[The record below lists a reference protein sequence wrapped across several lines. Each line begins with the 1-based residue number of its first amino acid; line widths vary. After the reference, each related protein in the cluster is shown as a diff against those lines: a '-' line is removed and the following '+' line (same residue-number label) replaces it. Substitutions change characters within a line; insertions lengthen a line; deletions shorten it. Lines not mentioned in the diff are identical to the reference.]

1 MVDVRRDKILLTRTL
16 LPVAQKQHMLLLR
29 NYCKS
34 YIQIVL
40 YVYIYIYMYKY
51 RYSSKMEN

>member
-40 YVYIYIYMYKY
+40 YVYIYV
-51 RYSSKMEN
+51 